1 MLDKILGAVRRI
13 AGMPDYMAYVTH
25 LRQCHPELTVPSE
38 RQFYE
43 DFLRTRYEAGPTRC
57 C

>member
-1 MLDKILGAVRRI
+1 MLDKISTVLRQI
-13 AGMPDYMAYVTH
+13 AGMPDYRAYVTH
-25 LRQCHPELTVPSE
+25 LQQCHPEVAVPTE
-38 RQFYE
+38 REFYQ